1 MTMKPLGA
9 ALALL
14 LGLAGPALGG
24 TQSMADT
31 VSDPPIDV
39 TIIAP
44 LVVPAGTTGLISAA
58 DLETYTGP
66 IGVLTRE
73 LDAVI
78 DRPVAIAIDPM
89 IIASIRVLG
98 AAAPVSARDWLQRLA
113 SATNETF
120 PLPYANSD
128 LTLEL
133 EAGATSVLQPLGF
146 DFAIDPGAFQPEV
159 TPDPTE
165 SPTPTPTPTPTADA
179 GPPPFPTTESLLAWP
194 YTEPT
199 LAWPVDGTVAASS
212 LASLTAAGYETTIVS
227 SGNVAA
233 DDPAG
238 NAASTA
244 GKRSVLVS
252 DDAVSALLR
261 EAATAPT
268 IESWTDA
275 VARLTAAVDGARAAA
290 NGGERSLVITLDR
303 DVPRLGSRV
312 SETIDAITAM
322 TTVTQ
327 APLSAAL
334 AATPSSVTIT
344 DTGHP
349 ADEVT
354 AITHVVQAE
363 VGEAQF
369 ATVLDDPLA
378 LTAERRLHVLALFS
392 TDWQSNSS
400 GWQNA
405 IDEFVTQSTALRT
418 SVQVAESSTVNLYT
432 NLKPIPI
439 NVNNTSS
446 YPITVYIT
454 VRPRTGILKVEDDR
468 VKLTIPANS
477 QGKGEIPVQA
487 ITNGTVVVD
496 ISLTSAT
503 GVGIGHPTTVEINVQ
518 ASWETPITI
527 GLVALVVAFFAFG
540 IVRTVLRRRK
550 ARRE

>member
-14 LGLAGPALGG
+14 LGLAGTAVTG

-31 VSDPPIDV
+31 ESDPPIDV
-39 TIIAP
+39 TIVAP
-44 LVVPAGTTGLISAA
+44 LVVPAGTTGLIPSA
-58 DLETYTGP
+58 DLATYTGP

-89 IIASIRVLG
+89 IIASIRILG
-98 AAAPVSARDWLQRLA
+98 NAAPVSATDWLQRLA

-120 PLPYANSD
+120 PLAYANSD

-133 EAGATSVLQPLGF
+133 EAGASSILQPLGF
-146 DFAIDPGAFQPEV
+146 GFAIDPGAFQPEA
-159 TPDPTE
+159 TPNPTE
-165 SPTPTPTPTPTADA
+165 SPTPTPTATPTADA

-199 LAWPVDGTVAASS
+199 LAWPVEGTVANSS
-212 LASLTAAGYETTIVS
+212 LAGLTAAGYETTIVS

-233 DDPAG
+233 DAPGG
-238 NAASTA
+238 NAASNA
-244 GKRSVLVS
+244 GKHSVLIS

-268 IESWTDA
+268 VESWADA
-275 VARLTAAVDGARAAA
+275 VSRLTAAVDGARAAA

-303 DVPRLGSRV
+303 DVPRLGSRI

-327 APLSAAL
+327 APLSTALGAARS
-334 AATPSSVTIT
+334 TVTIT
-344 DTGHP
+344 DAGHA
-349 ADEVT
+349 ADQVT

-378 LTAERRLHVLALFS
+378 LTAERRLHVLAMFAM
-392 TDWQSNSS
+392 DWQSNAS

-405 IDEFVTQSTALRT
+405 IDEFVAQSTALRT
-418 SVQVAESSTVNLYT
+418 SVQVAESSTLNLYT

-454 VRPRTGILKVEDDR
+454 VRPRTGILKVEDDL
-468 VKLTIPANS
+468 VELTIAANS

-496 ISLTSAT
+496 ISLSSGT
-503 GVGIGHPTTVEINVQ
+503 GVPIGHPTTVEINVQ

-527 GLVALVVAFFAFG
+527 GLAALVVAFFAFG

>member
-14 LGLAGPALGG
+14 LGLAGTAVTG
-24 TQSMADT
+24 TPSIADT
-31 VSDPPIDV
+31 ESDPPIDV
-39 TIIAP
+39 TIVAP

-58 DLETYTGP
+58 DLATYTGP

-98 AAAPVSARDWLQRLA
+98 SAAPVSATDWLQRLA

-120 PLPYANSD
+120 PLAYANSD

-133 EAGATSVLQPLGF
+133 EAGASSVLQPIGF

-159 TPDPTE
+159 TPNPTE

-199 LAWPVDGTVAASS
+199 LAWPLDGTVATSS

-233 DDPAG
+233 DDPGG

-244 GKRSVLVS
+244 GKHSVLVS

-268 IESWTDA
+268 VESWADA

-334 AATPSSVTIT
+334 GATPSSVTIT
-344 DTGHP
+344 DAGHA
-349 ADEVT
+349 ADEVA

-392 TDWQSNSS
+392 MDWQSNTS

-418 SVQVAESSTVNLYT
+418 SVQVAESSTLNLYT

-468 VKLTIPANS
+468 VKLTIAANS

-496 ISLTSAT
+496 ISLSSGSA
-503 GVGIGHPTTVEINVQ
+503 VPIGHPATIEINVQ

-527 GLVALVVAFFAFG
+527 GLAALVVAFFAFG